1 MLIYLSDYFSSLLWF
16 VEIAFMQ
23 NRNRKI
29 EDEITQ
35 GTQTITWLGLR
46 PMPMGSVNEKV
57 SLIK

>member
-16 VEIAFMQ
+16 DEIAFMQ

-35 GTQTITWLGLR
+35 GTQTITWLECPWAASMR
-46 PMPMGSVNEKV
+46 KFH
-57 SLIK
+57 

>member
-46 PMPMGSVNEKV
+46 SMPMGSVNEKV